1 MPGGR
6 PTKLTPELQE
16 RICLAIRAGNYIEVA
31 ASFAGIHKDT
41 FYRWLKRGARASR
54 GIYREF
60 SDAVE
65 KALADSEAGD
75 VARISKAAEQGHWQA
90 AAWRLERKHPQRWG
104 RRDRVQ
110 TEISGPGGGPI
121 GVNISAREEL
131 AGLIARL
138 AQRVRE
144 AEGAAGQG

>member
-41 FYRWLKRGARASR
+41 LYAWLKRGARASS
-54 GIYREF
+54 GVYREF
-60 SDAVE
+60 SDALE
-65 KALADSEAGD
+65 KALADSEAAD
-75 VARISKAAEQGHWQA
+75 VARISKAVEQGHWQA